1 MNKDDKR
8 QPGKLPS
15 QPFNAGC
22 SIKTLTMWMLMA
34 LIAFTVF
41 QFFDTGTDSIKIPYS
56 GENGLMDY
64 ISNNRVE
71 SVVIETDGAVK
82 GEFSLPV
89 IMDRVEYSSFTSFIP
104 FENTGVLDSLA
115 AHGVLVTAQPPNE
128 LLAQILSFIPFLLLI
143 GFFIYFMRKAGGGG
157 KAFSFGKSRAKLFSS
172 DKPQVTFEDVAG
184 ADEAKA
190 ELVEVIEFLRKP
202 DKFRRLGGKV
212 PKGVLLVGRPG
223 TGKTLLAK
231 AVAGEAKVPFYSM
244 SGSDFVEM
252 FVGVGASRVRDLFVQ
267 GKSKA
272 PCIIFIDEIDAVGR
286 HRGSG
291 LGGGHDEREQTLN
304 ALLVEMDGF
313 EENIGVIV
321 MAATNRPDVLDPAL
335 LRPGRFDRRIV
346 VSMPDVK
353 GREAILKV
361 HTRRMPVDE
370 KVNLEKVARST
381 PGFSGADLESLAN
394 EAALRAARRGA
405 KKVEQEDFDYAV
417 DRIILGLERKSV
429 VISPDQ
435 KKCTAYHEGGHAVV
449 GIFVP
454 ESDPIHKITIV
465 PRGMAMGLTSFLPSD
480 DRYTYTYK
488 KLSSMLATLMGG
500 RASEIYFLDTLSTG
514 AGNDLEKATE
524 LARKMVCEWGMSEEL
539 GPVTHAESGD
549 LIFLGR
555 ELNKTRDYSEHT
567 AQVIDSEIKRIIEE
581 SYNTALN
588 ILKDNRDIVEKIA
601 EELLEKETITSTEI
615 NDIFRE
621 FRPDMGPLPS
631 IQPASEVLKNV
642 DSSDDDPEPEEE
654 VEKNDGS
661 EENSSGSE
669 TDTGGRRGGP

>member
-1 MNKDDKR
+1 MNQDDKR
-8 QPGKLPS
+8 KPGKMPL
-15 QPFNAGC
+15 QPLTSGC
-22 SIKTLTMWMLMA
+22 SVKTLTMWLLMA

-41 QFFDTGTDSIKIPYS
+41 RLFDTGAERIEIPYS
-56 GENGLMDY
+56 GDSGLMDY
-64 ISNNRVE
+64 ISRDKVE
-71 SVVIETDGAVK
+71 SVVIETGGSIN
-82 GEFSLPV
+82 GEFTFPLV
-89 IMDRVEYSSFTSFIP
+89 KDGVEYSGFVSFIP

-115 AHGVLVTAQPPNE
+115 AHNVLVTAKPPNE

-143 GFFIYFMRKAGGGG
+143 GFFIYFMRRAGGGG
-157 KAFSFGKSRAKLFSS
+157 KAFSFGKSKARLFSS
-172 DKPQVTFEDVAG
+172 DNPQVTFEDVAG

-190 ELVEVIEFLRKP
+190 ELLEVIEFLNKP

-286 HRGSG
+286 HRGAG

-313 EENIGVIV
+313 EENAGVIV

-335 LRPGRFDRRIV
+335 MRPGRFDRRIV

-361 HTRRMPVDE
+361 HTRKMPVAQ
-370 KVNLEKVARST
+370 KVRLEKVARST

-405 KKVEQEDFDYAV
+405 NKVEQEDFDYAV
-417 DRIILGLERKSV
+417 DRIILGLERKSII
-429 VISPDQ
+429 ISPDQ
-435 KKCTAYHEGGHAVV
+435 KKCTAYHESGHGVV

-454 ESDPIHKITIV
+454 EADPIHKITIV
-465 PRGMAMGLTSFLPSD
+465 PRGMAMGVTSFLPSD
-480 DRYTYTYK
+480 DRYTYTEK
-488 KLSSMLATLMGG
+488 RLISMLSTLMGG
-500 RASEIYFLDTLSTG
+500 RASENLFLDTLSTG

-539 GPVTHAESGD
+539 GPVSHSQTGD
-549 LIFLGR
+549 MIFLGR
-555 ELNKTRDYSEHT
+555 EFNKTRDYSEHT
-567 AQVIDSEIKRIIEE
+567 ARMIDSEVKRIIEE
-581 SYNTALN
+581 AYSIALE
-588 ILKDNRDIVEKIA
+588 ILNDNRDIVERIA
-601 EELLEKETITSTEI
+601 EQLLEKETISSAEI

-621 FRPDMGPLPS
+621 LRPDMGPIPSLPP
-631 IQPASEVLKNV
+631 ISEIRETTI
-642 DSSDDDPEPEEE
+642 SSEDNSEQEEE
-654 VEKNDGS
+654 VRENDGS
-661 EENSSGSE
+661 EENRAGSE
-669 TDTGGRRGGP
+669 TDTGGSGGES

>member
-1 MNKDDKR
+1 MNQDDKR
-8 QPGKLPS
+8 KPGKMPL
-15 QPFNAGC
+15 QPLTSGC
-22 SIKTLTMWMLMA
+22 SVKTLTMWLLMA

-41 QFFDTGTDSIKIPYS
+41 RLFDTGAERIEIPYS
-56 GENGLMDY
+56 GDSGLMDY
-64 ISNNRVE
+64 ISRDKVE
-71 SVVIETDGAVK
+71 SVVIETGGSIN
-82 GEFSLPV
+82 GEFTFPLV
-89 IMDRVEYSSFTSFIP
+89 KDGVEYSGFVSFIP

-115 AHGVLVTAQPPNE
+115 AHNVLVTAKPPNE

-157 KAFSFGKSRAKLFSS
+157 KAFSFGKSRARLFSS

-190 ELVEVIEFLRKP
+190 ELLEVIEFLNKP

-286 HRGSG
+286 HRGAG

-313 EENIGVIV
+313 EENAGVIV

-335 LRPGRFDRRIV
+335 MRPGRFDRRIV

-361 HTRRMPVDE
+361 HTRKMPVDQ
-370 KVNLEKVARST
+370 KVRLEKVARST

-405 KKVEQEDFDYAV
+405 SKVEQEDFDYAV
-417 DRIILGLERKSV
+417 DRIILGLERKSIS
-429 VISPDQ
+429 ISPDQ
-435 KKCTAYHEGGHAVV
+435 KKCTAYHESGHGVV

-454 ESDPIHKITIV
+454 EADPIHKITIV
-465 PRGMAMGLTSFLPSD
+465 PRGMAMGVTSFLPSD
-480 DRYTYTYK
+480 DRYTYTEK
-488 KLSSMLATLMGG
+488 RLISMLSTLMGG
-500 RASEIYFLDTLSTG
+500 RASENLFLDTLSTG

-524 LARKMVCEWGMSEEL
+524 LARKMVCEWGMSKEL
-539 GPVTHAESGD
+539 GPVSHSQTGD
-549 LIFLGR
+549 MIFLGR
-555 ELNKTRDYSEHT
+555 EFNKTRDYSEHT
-567 AQVIDSEIKRIIEE
+567 ARVIDSEVKRIIEE
-581 SYNTALN
+581 AYSIALE
-588 ILKDNRDIVEKIA
+588 ILNGNRDIVERIA
-601 EELLEKETITSTEI
+601 EQLLEKETISSAEI

-621 FRPDMGPLPS
+621 LRPDMGPIPSLPPILEIRETTIS
-631 IQPASEVLKNV
+631 SEDN
-642 DSSDDDPEPEEE
+642 SEQEEE
-654 VEKNDGS
+654 VRENDGS
-661 EENSSGSE
+661 EENRAGSE
-669 TDTGGRRGGP
+669 TDTGGSGGES

>member
-1 MNKDDKR
+1 MNQDDNRK
-8 QPGKLPS
+8 PGKTPL
-15 QPFNAGC
+15 QPLTSGC
-22 SIKTLTMWMLMA
+22 SVKTLTMWLLMA
-34 LIAFTVF
+34 LIAFTIF
-41 QFFDTGTDSIKIPYS
+41 RLFDTGTDSIEIPYS
-56 GENGLMDY
+56 GDSGLMDY
-64 ISNNRVE
+64 ISRDKVE
-71 SVVIETDGAVK
+71 SVVIETGGSIK
-82 GEFSLPV
+82 GEFTFPV
-89 IMDRVEYSSFTSFIP
+89 VKDGVEYSAFVSFIP
-104 FENTGVLDSLA
+104 FENTAVLDSLA
-115 AHGVLVTAQPPNE
+115 AHNVLVTAKQPNE

-143 GFFIYFMRKAGGGG
+143 GFFIYFMKRAGGGG
-157 KAFSFGKSRAKLFSS
+157 KAFSFGKSKARLFSS

-190 ELVEVIEFLRKP
+190 ELLEVIEFLSKP

-267 GKSKA
+267 GKAKA

-286 HRGSG
+286 HRGAG

-313 EENIGVIV
+313 EENAGVIV

-335 LRPGRFDRRIV
+335 MRPGRFDRRIV

-353 GREAILKV
+353 GRQAILKV
-361 HTRRMPVDE
+361 HTRKMPVDE
-370 KVNLEKVARST
+370 KVSLEKVARST

-417 DRIILGLERKSV
+417 DRIILGLERKSII
-429 VISPDQ
+429 ISPDQ
-435 KKCTAYHEGGHAVV
+435 KKCTAYHESGHAVA

-465 PRGMAMGLTSFLPSD
+465 PRGMAMGVTSFLPSD
-480 DRYTYTYK
+480 DRYNYTEK
-488 KLSSMLATLMGG
+488 KLVSMLATLMGG
-500 RASEIYFLDTLSTG
+500 RASESLFLETLSTG

-539 GPVTHAESGD
+539 GPVSHGESGD

-555 ELNKTRDYSEHT
+555 EFNKTRDYSEYT
-567 AQVIDSEIKRIIEE
+567 ARVIDSEVKRIVEQACDI
-581 SYNTALN
+581 ALE
-588 ILKDNRDIVEKIA
+588 ILKDNQDIVHRIA
-601 EELLEKETITSTEI
+601 EQLLEKETISSSEI
-615 NDIFRE
+615 NDIFQE
-621 FRPDMGPLPS
+621 LRPEMDPIPS
-631 IQPASEVLKNV
+631 IQTISEIRETT
-642 DSSDDDPEPEEE
+642 DSSDDDPEQEEE
-654 VEKNDGS
+654 VRENDGS
-661 EENSSGSE
+661 EENRAGSE
-669 TDTGGRRGGP
+669 TDAGGSGGES

>member
-1 MNKDDKR
+1 MNQDNKR
-8 QPGKLPS
+8 KPGKTPL
-15 QPFNAGC
+15 QPLTSGC
-22 SIKTLTMWMLMA
+22 SVKTLTMWLLMA

-41 QFFDTGTDSIKIPYS
+41 RIFDTGTDSLEIPYS
-56 GENGLMDY
+56 GDSGLMDY
-64 ISNNRVE
+64 ISREKVK
-71 SVVIETDGAVK
+71 SVVIETGGSIK
-82 GEFSLPV
+82 GEFTFPV
-89 IMDRVEYSSFTSFIP
+89 VKDGVEYSRFVSFIP
-104 FENTGVLDSLA
+104 FENTAVLDSLA
-115 AHGVLVTAQPPNE
+115 AHNVLVTAKQPNE

-143 GFFIYFMRKAGGGG
+143 GFFIYFMRRAGGGG

-172 DKPQVTFEDVAG
+172 DKPQVTFDDVAG

-190 ELVEVIEFLRKP
+190 ELLEVIEFLNKP

-286 HRGSG
+286 HRGAG

-313 EENIGVIV
+313 EENAGVIV

-361 HTRRMPVDE
+361 HTRKMPVAE
-370 KVNLEKVARST
+370 KVRLEKVARST

-405 KKVEQEDFDYAV
+405 KQVEQEDFDYAV
-417 DRIILGLERKSV
+417 DRIMLGLERKSII
-429 VISPDQ
+429 ISPDQ
-435 KKCTAYHEGGHAVV
+435 KKCTAFHESGHGVV

-454 ESDPIHKITIV
+454 EADPIHKITIV
-465 PRGMAMGLTSFLPSD
+465 PRGMAMGVTSFLPSD
-480 DRYTYTYK
+480 DRYNYTEK
-488 KLSSMLATLMGG
+488 KLVSMLSTLMGG
-500 RASEIYFLDTLSTG
+500 RASENLFLDTLSTG

-539 GPVTHAESGD
+539 GPVAHSQSGD
-549 LIFLGR
+549 MIFLGR
-555 ELNKTRDYSEHT
+555 EFNKTRDYSEHT
-567 AQVIDSEIKRIIEE
+567 ARVIDSEVKRIIEE
-581 SYNTALN
+581 AYSIALE
-588 ILKDNRDIVEKIA
+588 ILNDNRDIVERIA
-601 EELLEKETITSTEI
+601 EQLLEKETISSAEI
-615 NDIFRE
+615 NDIFQE
-621 FRPDMGPLPS
+621 LRPDMGPIPSLPP
-631 IQPASEVLKNV
+631 ISEITKTV
-642 DSSDDDPEPEEE
+642 DSSEDNSEQEEE
-654 VEKNDGS
+654 VRENDGS
-661 EENSSGSE
+661 EENRAGSE
-669 TDTGGRRGGP
+669 ADAGGSGGES

>member
-1 MNKDDKR
+1 MNKDNKR

-15 QPFNAGC
+15 QPFSSGC
-22 SIKTLTMWMLMA
+22 SVRTLTMWLLMA

-41 QFFDTGTDSIKIPYS
+41 QVFDTGTDSIEIPYS
-56 GENGLMDY
+56 GDSGLMDY
-64 ISNNRVE
+64 ISRDRVK
-71 SVVIETDGAVK
+71 SVIIETGGPVK
-82 GEFSLPV
+82 GEFSIPV
-89 IMDRVEYSSFTSFIP
+89 VKNEVEYSSFTSFIP

-115 AHGVLVTAQPPNE
+115 AHGVLVTAKPPNE
-128 LLAQILSFIPFLLLI
+128 LLAQILGFIPFLLLI

-184 ADEAKA
+184 VDEAKD
-190 ELVEVIEFLRKP
+190 ELLEVIEFLKKP
-202 DKFRRLGGKV
+202 EKFRRLGGKV
-212 PKGVLLVGRPG
+212 PKGVILVGRPG

-286 HRGSG
+286 HRGAG
-291 LGGGHDEREQTLN
+291 IGGGHDEREQTLN

-313 EENIGVIV
+313 EENAGVIV

-361 HTRRMPVDE
+361 HTRKMPVTE
-370 KVNLEKVARST
+370 KVSLEKVARST

-405 KKVEQEDFDYAV
+405 NKVEQEDFDYAI
-417 DRIILGLERKSV
+417 DRIILGLERKSI

-435 KKCTAYHEGGHAVV
+435 KKCTAYHESGHAVV

-480 DRYTYTYK
+480 DRYTYTQK
-488 KLSSMLATLMGG
+488 KLDCMLATLMGG
-500 RASEIYFLDTLSTG
+500 RASESLFLDTLSTG

-539 GPVTHAESGD
+539 GPITHGESGD
-549 LIFLGR
+549 TIFLGR
-555 ELNKTRDYSEHT
+555 EFNKTRDYSEYT
-567 AQVIDSEIKRIIEE
+567 ARVIDSEIKRIVEE
-581 SYNTALN
+581 AYSKALE
-588 ILKDNRDIVEKIA
+588 ILGDNRDIVERIA
-601 EELLEKETITSTEI
+601 EQLLEKETISSSEI
-615 NDIFRE
+615 SDLFRE
-621 FRPDMGPLPS
+621 LRPDMDPIPS
-631 IQPASEVLKNV
+631 LQSISEIRETA
-642 DSSDDDPEPEEE
+642 DSAEDDPEKEEE
-654 VEKNDGS
+654 VHKNDGS
-661 EENSSGSE
+661 EENRAGSE
-669 TDTGGRRGGP
+669 ADTGGGGGES